1 MKSNLLTDIQVG
13 DTVTRTLGSGGP
25 TMSLKV
31 TALTQDRIICGC
43 WEFSRRNGAEIDED
57 IGWNEQ
63 QTGSFISSVT

>member
-1 MKSNLLTDIQVG
+1 
-13 DTVTRTLGSGGP
+13 
-25 TMSLKV
+25 MSLKV